1 MSRIKGF
8 ILDRIGWEAYL
19 KPFMHKELPA
29 GIGWLATLGSL
40 CVLLFV
46 VQAGTGIFLAM
57 YYTPSPDNAYESIRY
72 IENEIP
78 MGRILQGIHHWG
90 AAALVIAAFVH
101 MASGF
106 FAGSFK
112 APRELTWIVGVG
124 LLLITLGL
132 GFTGYLLPWDQKAYW
147 ATVVGSNVPGDIPVI
162 GRFIRRFL
170 LAGDRVSGLTLTRFY
185 AIHMLALPAL
195 FFLLTAFHIYLVR
208 IHGLAEAPVS
218 VTSGAKP
225 TNSDKDAHYRFF
237 PEHLARGSITFAV
250 VFALIL
256 LLSILGKVPRE
267 HIAGT
272 VDDKYLPRP
281 EWYFMWLFQLLTY
294 FPGSSEA
301 VGSLVVPL
309 GILLILFVLPFL
321 SRSKLRAFTD
331 RPLATATGV
340 SCLAGLVFLTWMG
353 LAGARPYGEFVVVPD
368 KKLTVPESQGLYVFV
383 DKECAYCHQI
393 KGKGGRKEGP
403 DLSNTVAKERTKE
416 WLMKY
421 IQDPKSISRW
431 TTMPKYDLSQ
441 NELSD
446 LAEFILSLNFG
457 RYGSKIIPSKD
468 IIQKGR

>member
-1 MSRIKGF
+1 
-8 ILDRIGWEAYL
+8 
-19 KPFMHKELPA
+19 
-29 GIGWLATLGSL
+29 
-40 CVLLFV
+40 
-46 VQAGTGIFLAM
+46 
-57 YYTPSPDNAYESIRY
+57 
-72 IENEIP
+72 
-78 MGRILQGIHHWG
+78 
-90 AAALVIAAFVH
+90 
-101 MASGF
+101 
-106 FAGSFK
+106 
-112 APRELTWIVGVG
+112 
-124 LLLITLGL
+124 
-132 GFTGYLLPWDQKAYW
+132 
-147 ATVVGSNVPGDIPVI
+147 
-162 GRFIRRFL
+162 
-170 LAGDRVSGLTLTRFY
+170 
-185 AIHMLALPAL
+185 MLALPAL

-225 TNSDKDAHYRFF
+225 ANSDKDAHYRFF

-383 DKECAYCHQI
+383 DRECAYCHQI